1 MLTNHLK
8 YQFSISYFRWQH
20 RDGNVNIMEIESADV
35 RFQDAMSWTQQ
46 VNDVTEVCLLLGIT
60 IMYLRETLE
69 ENINFKK
76 DAEDYTNLFE
86 SDTQCVYPLVE
97 IIL

>member
-20 RDGNVNIMEIESADV
+20 RDGNVYIMEIESADV

-46 VNDVTEVCLLLGIT
+46 VNAVTEVCLLLGIT

-86 SDTQCVYPLVE
+86 SEFVYPLVE